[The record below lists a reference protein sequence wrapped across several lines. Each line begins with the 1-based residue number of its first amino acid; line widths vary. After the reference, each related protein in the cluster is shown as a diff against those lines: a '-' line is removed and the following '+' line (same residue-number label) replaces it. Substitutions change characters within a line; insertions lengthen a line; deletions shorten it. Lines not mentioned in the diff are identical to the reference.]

1 MDKNLCKDKILSW
14 MEKGKIEVLFLSYTE
29 KQYRKFEKLNKILSS
44 NLVWLQKILVFV
56 FHF

>member
-1 MDKNLCKDKILSW
+1 
-14 MEKGKIEVLFLSYTE
+14 MENGKIEVLFLSYTE